1 VNRNVPHANFPAL
14 PRQLVLDLGIQRT
27 RCADCVRQTLK
38 VTADGRIKRIL
49 ALAHLRN
56 ENFSEAIQHAQEAI
70 DNGDLEAVNQL
81 IISIAEAKRGNLD
94 EARRCYE
101 RAERTSRLADLPGKD
116 FSTHAAREVLW
127 FESAAALDQVHN
139 EAEKLLTPVSP

>member
-1 VNRNVPHANFPAL
+1 MRARLRLELEGYIDLKAALDDAKIANAN
-14 PRQLVLDLGIQRT
+14 T
-27 RCADCVRQTLK
+27 

-81 IISIAEAKRGNLD
+81 IISIAEAKRDNLD
-94 EARRCYE
+94 EARRWYDK
-101 RAERTSRLADLPGKD
+101 AESSPWPADLPGKD
-116 FSTHAAREVLW
+116 FSAHAARGVLW
-127 FESAAALDQVHN
+127 FESAATLILQRRIGSS
-139 EAEKLLTPVSP
+139 EAVT